1 MSREKAGLRDNLAL
15 LNERF
20 PEKDMLGPCDVAQFM
35 GVSRDTVRRRI
46 RFNAATKRISKA
58 DLARQI
64 TV

>member
-1 MSREKAGLRDNLAL
+1 MSREKEVFHDNVAA
-15 LNERF
+15 LNEMF
-20 PEKDMLGPCDVAQFM
+20 PDKGMLTKSDVARFM
-35 GVSRDTVRRRI
+35 GASLDTVSRRI

>member
-1 MSREKAGLRDNLAL
+1 MPREKEGYRDNMAL

-20 PEKDMLGPCDVAQFM
+20 PDKDMLGPGDVAQFM
-35 GVSRDTVRRRI
+35 GVSWDTVRRRI

-64 TV
+64 SV